1 MSPRKIVCLIRRH
14 QWEPKTNTFGS
25 GEVRVTVSQCLR
37 CGTIRKVA

>member
-25 GEVRVTVSQCLR
+25 GDLSGRPDEEN
-37 CGTIRKVA
+37 